1 MRQGSK
7 IVYFLDKVSL
17 IKDGGARKELPVNHV
32 DATKSMVGLESTLQ
46 GWWAIFSRFLLRSK
60 IRTSLKNQY
69 VGRKKERKNPIE

>member
-32 DATKSMVGLESTLQ
+32 DATKSMVGLESTRLSRAGGQYFQDFFCDQELQ
-46 GWWAIFSRFLLRSK
+46 LL
-60 IRTSLKNQY
+60 
-69 VGRKKERKNPIE
+69 